1 MRPAT
6 DLLAG
11 LAFMAFGAAGLFFTA
26 GLPIGSLRAMGSAYL
41 PHVVGWLLLGLGAV
55 IAVRGL
61 FAGERLEEGAWAAL
75 AWLAGA
81 LALFALSIERL
92 GLIAAILACVMVGA
106 RASTDANWRESLAF
120 GAVLALFCAALFVG
134 LLGLNIRLSPW
145 SF

>member
-1 MRPAT
+1 MRPST

-41 PHVVGWLLLGLGAV
+41 PAVVGWLLLGLGAV
-55 IAVRGL
+55 IALRGV
-61 FAGERLEEGAWAAL
+61 FAGERLEPGAWAAL

-81 LALFALSIERL
+81 LALFALSVERL
-92 GLIAAILACVMVGA
+92 GLIAAIVISVLVGA
-106 RASTDANWRESLAF
+106 RAGASQNWRESLAF
-120 GAVLALFCAALFVG
+120 GGALALFCAVLFVG